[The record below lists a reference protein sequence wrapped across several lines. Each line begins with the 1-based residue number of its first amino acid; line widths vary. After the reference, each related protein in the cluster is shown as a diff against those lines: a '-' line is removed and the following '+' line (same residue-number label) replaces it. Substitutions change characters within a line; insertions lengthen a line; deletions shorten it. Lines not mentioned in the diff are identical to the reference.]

1 MSSLG
6 GSSLPALGM
15 ELLPLAV
22 RVLEPQLKMKH
33 LGIKGSN
40 YISNVLLNN
49 LKKNTHTQIDNKEEN
64 GTKGNHLVNVSRLVG
79 VPQTVLLPFF
89 KF

>member
-49 LKKNTHTQIDNKEEN
+49 LKKNTH
-64 GTKGNHLVNVSRLVG
+64 R
-79 VPQTVLLPFF
+79 
-89 KF
+89 